1 MIVKNIYK
9 DSKECYYINGQLLTT
24 FSKDELDRINRM
36 TAKNVN
42 VEELVEKMSYY
53 SFDLEEVYCDYCE
66 TCGDMNAQYEGTWNG
81 IEMSWN
87 VHCFGET
94 VSYNVEDDVMLEKL
108 LEYMDNYD
116 MFSYLINFQECLYDE
131 WTEEMAV
138 YKIEE
143 E

>member
-1 MIVKNIYK
+1 M
-9 DSKECYYINGQLLTT
+9 
-24 FSKDELDRINRM
+24 
-36 TAKNVN
+36 AKNVN

-53 SFDLEEVYCDYCE
+53 LFDLDEIYCDYCE
-66 TCGDMNAQYEGTWNG
+66 TCGDMNAQYEGIWNG

-87 VHCFGET
+87 VNCFGE
-94 VSYNVEDDVMLEKL
+94 SINYNVEDDVMIEKL
-108 LEYMDNYD
+108 LECMDRYD